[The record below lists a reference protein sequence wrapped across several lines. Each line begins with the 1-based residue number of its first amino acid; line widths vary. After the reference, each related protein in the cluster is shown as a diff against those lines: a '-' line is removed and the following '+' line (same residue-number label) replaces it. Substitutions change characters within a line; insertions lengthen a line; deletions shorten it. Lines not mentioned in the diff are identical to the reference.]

1 MAYKQ
6 RINAMKGLSTQDKLA
21 LTQEFDLLYADLS
34 DMRTKYTALVALLVA
49 ATTLGA
55 GYGTGTA
62 LATRTFTQ
70 T

>member
-6 RINAMKGLSTQDKLA
+6 RINAMKGLSTQDKIA

-62 LATRTFTQ
+62 LATATFTQ

>member
-21 LTQEFDLLYADLS
+21 LTAELDTLYADLT
-34 DMRTKYTALVALLVA
+34 DMRTKYAALLAKMDADAFGDTNYA
-49 ATTLGA
+49 ATVPF
-55 GYGTGTA
+55 
-62 LATRTFTQ
+62 ATRTFTQ